1 LFSRLA
7 KEIVGARQLVRQ
19 DGGRLAQIAGRNWS
33 TSYVSSNHE
42 FPALP
47 DGISWYIISAMI
59 DRQTDIRLVRNALRR
74 SRVVALL
81 GPRQCGKTT
90 LARQFV
96 AADSVNYFDL
106 EDPGG
111 VARLTEPNTALRPLK
126 GLVVIDEIQR
136 RPELFP
142 LLRVLADRKPLPARF
157 LILGSAAP
165 DLLSQSSETLA
176 GRLETVLLEGF
187 RLGDLGPRAQGRLW
201 LRGGFPLAYTARSEG
216 DSVAWRR
223 QFLQTFLERDIP
235 QLGIQIPAAAL
246 RRFWNMLAHYH
257 AQTWNGAELAR
268 ALAVSESTVRR
279 YLDLLTGVFM
289 LRQLPPWFENLS
301 KRQVKAP
308 KVFVRDSGLLH
319 ALLGIANQRDLELHP
334 KVGASWEGY
343 AVEEVL
349 KALQPDEAYY
359 WATHQGAEI
368 DLVLFKHGRRLGV
381 ECQRQD
387 APTLTPSMRI
397 ALNDLNLDR
406 LVVVYPGK
414 RRYALSDQVE
424 VIPLVEM
431 VAAVGGAAS
440 LFKKPRR

>member
-1 LFSRLA
+1 MVYHNGM
-7 KEIVGARQLVRQ
+7 IARK
-19 DGGRLAQIAGRNWS
+19 
-33 TSYVSSNHE
+33 
-42 FPALP
+42 
-47 DGISWYIISAMI
+47 
-59 DRQTDIRLVRNALRR
+59 TDVRLVRTALRR

-90 LARQFV
+90 LAREFV
-96 AADSVNYFDL
+96 PADSVNYFDL
-106 EDPGG
+106 EDPQS
-111 VARLTEPNTALRPLK
+111 VARLAEPNTTLRPLK

-142 LLRVLADRKPLPARF
+142 LLRVLADRRPLPARF

-187 RLGDLGPRAQGRLW
+187 RLEDLGAGAQSRLW
-201 LRGGFPLAYTARSEG
+201 MRGGFPLAYTARSET
-216 DSVAWRR
+216 DSFAWRR

-235 QLGIQIPAAAL
+235 QLGIQIPAVAL

-257 AQTWNGAELAR
+257 AQIWNGAELAR
-268 ALAVSESTVRR
+268 SLAVSESTVRR

-289 LRQLPPWFENLS
+289 LRQLPPWFENLG
-301 KRQVKAP
+301 KRQVKSP

-349 KALQPDEAYY
+349 KALRPDEAFF
-359 WATHQGAEI
+359 WATQQGAEL
-368 DLVLFKHGRRLGV
+368 DLLLFKHGRRIGV
-381 ECQRQD
+381 ECKRMD

-397 ALNDLNLDR
+397 ALNDLKLDR
-406 LVVVYPGK
+406 LIVVYPGDS
-414 RRYALSDQVE
+414 RYALADRVE
-424 VIPLVEM
+424 VIPLAEL
-431 VAAVGGAAS
+431 AASGGDAAS
-440 LFKKPRR
+440 LFKKRRR

>member
-1 LFSRLA
+1 
-7 KEIVGARQLVRQ
+7 
-19 DGGRLAQIAGRNWS
+19 
-33 TSYVSSNHE
+33 
-42 FPALP
+42 
-47 DGISWYIISAMI
+47 MI
-59 DRQTDIRLVRNALRR
+59 DRQTDVRLVRTALRR

-96 AADSVNYFDL
+96 PADSLNYFDL
-106 EDPGG
+106 EDPQS
-111 VARLTEPNTALRPLK
+111 VARLTEPDTALRPLK

-136 RPELFP
+136 RPELFG

-187 RLGDLGPRAQGRLW
+187 RLKDLGPSAQGRLW
-201 LRGGFPLAYTARSEG
+201 LRGGFPLSYTARSAG
-216 DSVAWRR
+216 DSATWRR

-235 QLGIQIPAAAL
+235 QLGIQIPAVAL

-257 AQTWNGAELAR
+257 AQIWNGAELAR
-268 ALAVSESTVRR
+268 ALAVGESTVRR

-289 LRQLPPWFENLS
+289 LRQLPPWHENLS

-319 ALLGIANQRDLELHP
+319 ALLGIANQRDLEFHP
-334 KVGASWEGY
+334 KVGASWEGF

-349 KALQPDEAYY
+349 KALRPDEAYY

-368 DLVLFKHGRRLGV
+368 DLVLFKYGRRIGV
-381 ECQRQD
+381 ECKRMD

-397 ALNDLNLDR
+397 ALKDLKLDR
-406 LVVVYPGK
+406 LVIVYPGE
-414 RRYALSDQVE
+414 RRYALTDHVE
-424 VIPLVEM
+424 VIPLVEL
-431 VAAVGGAAS
+431 VADGRDAAR
-440 LFKKPRR
+440 LFKKRRA